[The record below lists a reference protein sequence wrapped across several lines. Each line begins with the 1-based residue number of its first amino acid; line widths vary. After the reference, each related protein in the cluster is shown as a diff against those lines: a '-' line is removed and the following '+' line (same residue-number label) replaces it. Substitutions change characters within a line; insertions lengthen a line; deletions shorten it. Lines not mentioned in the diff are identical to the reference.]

1 MDVPAFDAEQAC
13 SMTSTTPSSTAFSYI
28 DCDVPGDQTL
38 AEWRRERAEARRAED
53 RPRRSIRLPFLRV
66 PRWAT

>member
-13 SMTSTTPSSTAFSYI
+13 SMTSTPPPSNSFSYI

-38 AEWRRERAEARRAED
+38 AEWRRERDQARRAEH

-66 PRWAT
+66 CRWT